1 VNRAGQNLLEQNVN
15 QAKQRK
21 RQLDICWP
29 AAASPVASL
38 FVVDKAPQ
46 IELQVVAV
54 HLDLLQAVPAE
65 SLQADALEEG
75 LKGEKKALKPGSRP
89 PR

>member
-1 VNRAGQNLLEQNVN
+1 VDRAGQNLLEQNVN

-46 IELQVVAV
+46 IQLQVVAV

-65 SLQADALEEG
+65 RLQADALEEG
-75 LKGEKKALKPGSRP
+75 LKGEKKALKPDSGP
-89 PR
+89 LG